1 MKILILGANGRVGS
15 KVAAL
20 LLERGHSVVAA
31 VHSSDSHVPSA
42 AQSLHVDITDHE
54 SVMEALKGCDGVV
67 CALSSWNAPK
77 HDVLASAM
85 EVLVPAMEIAG
96 VRRIVSISGDVARVA
111 GEKVSLP
118 IKLFHVVAFG
128 SIRQVIA
135 DSEKHI
141 QRLNDSTLE
150 WTVLRPGIMTS
161 TPRGDYTLQLT
172 HPMRPTIPRAAV
184 VESIADLIESHSYIR
199 KAPYIV
205 RS

>member
-20 LLERGHSVVAA
+20 LLVRGHSVVAA

-42 AQSLHVDITDHE
+42 AQTLHVDITDYE
-54 SVMEALKGCDGVV
+54 SVIAALNGCDGVV

-85 EVLVPAMEIAG
+85 KVVVPAMETAG
-96 VRRIVSISGDVARVA
+96 VRRIISISGDVARLAV
-111 GEKVSLP
+111 EQVPLP
-118 IKLFHVVAFG
+118 VKLFHVVALG
-128 SIRQVIA
+128 AIRQIVT

-141 QRLNDSTLE
+141 QLLNDSTLE

-172 HPMRPTIPRAAV
+172 HPLRPTIPRAAV